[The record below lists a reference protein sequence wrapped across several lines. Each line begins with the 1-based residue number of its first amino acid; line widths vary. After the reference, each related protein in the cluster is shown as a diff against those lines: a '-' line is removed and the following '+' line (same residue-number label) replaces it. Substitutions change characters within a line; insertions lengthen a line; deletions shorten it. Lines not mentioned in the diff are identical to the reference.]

1 MKEIG
6 MAVERETSDAAIEMR
21 GVFRQG
27 ERGRRLLDEVN
38 LSVPRGAFTI
48 LAGPSG
54 AGKTTLLRLIN
65 RLDEADGGSVSVLG
79 RTLGQWSVGEL
90 RRRVA
95 LVSQEPSLLG
105 MTVSENLILP
115 FRLRGEPPP
124 DIKDRMETAMEEA
137 ELEPEFLHQPSA
149 LLSVGQKQRAALAR
163 ALIGEPEVLLLD
175 EPTAGQDPRMAERMM
190 KRLHRLRL
198 EKGMTVL
205 MVSHRLEHLRQNG
218 GRLAVLI
225 GGRLHGEGDAA
236 EMMDHPPTPE
246 VEAFLKSERG

>member
-79 RTLGQWSVGEL
+79 RTL
-90 RRRVA
+90 
-95 LVSQEPSLLG
+95 
-105 MTVSENLILP
+105 
-115 FRLRGEPPP
+115 
-124 DIKDRMETAMEEA
+124 
-137 ELEPEFLHQPSA
+137 
-149 LLSVGQKQRAALAR
+149 
-163 ALIGEPEVLLLD
+163 
-175 EPTAGQDPRMAERMM
+175 
-190 KRLHRLRL
+190 
-198 EKGMTVL
+198 
-205 MVSHRLEHLRQNG
+205 
-218 GRLAVLI
+218 
-225 GGRLHGEGDAA
+225 
-236 EMMDHPPTPE
+236 
-246 VEAFLKSERG
+246 